1 MQPGT
6 APGNAVWGCLYVC
19 RRGSSSLP
27 PSLPLCRSLTV
38 NKSHVHT
45 HAHGH
50 GPLIALLRSSDPP
63 LLQCHLVRV
72 TSFPLLSPSLTKP
85 LSPSLPPPAPGKVAT
100 IMVGGVATKPTGDT
114 KVRTLFSMRF
124 SPSYSLPR
132 FSFSTRQSLHPRSPR
147 CAPTSSPQHTRTCTH
162 ARTHART
169 HLPCPDVPTAA
180 AATYIVRTPSP
191 PRTHTHP
198 KPASLPVVELDRRAP
213 CGLPGV

>member
-50 GPLIALLRSSDPP
+50 GPLIALLRSSDSP

-124 SPSYSLPR
+124 SPSFIVCPVSVLALANPC
-132 FSFSTRQSLHPRSPR
+132 TRDHHDARQPPPPNTHAR
-147 CAPTSSPQHTRTCTH
+147 AHTH
-162 ARTHART
+162 ARTHA
-169 HLPCPDVPTAA
+169 
-180 AATYIVRTPSP
+180 PSM
-191 PRTHTHP
+191 
-198 KPASLPVVELDRRAP
+198 S
-213 CGLPGV
+213 